1 LFVVAS
7 FSELVTHLPWSGP
20 FGLKAPPLN
29 IVVDSVEVLHEG
41 VELLLLLTKGGLTH
55 QDARLVLALVLFFLI
70 GGLLVSSA
78 VVVWRGRRH
87 EAGPFRRLF
96 NVEVGPSRTVARVIL
111 E

>member
-1 LFVVAS
+1 MFVVAA
-7 FSELVTHLPWSGP
+7 FSELVTHLPCSGP
-20 FGLKAPPLN
+20 LGLKAPPLN
-29 IVVDSVEVLHEG
+29 IVVDSVELLHKG

-70 GGLLVSSA
+70 GVLLVPSA

-87 EAGPFRRLF
+87 EPGPFRCLF
-96 NVEVGPSRTVARVIL
+96 AIEVVPGRTVARVIL